1 MAWIEIGDLEE
12 IPRSAARVVHTGEGD
27 IAVFRTADDEVFALR
42 DRCYHR
48 GGPLSQ
54 GLVFGRN
61 VACPLHHR
69 ITRLDT
75 GSAAPPD
82 EGCTRRYPVQVMDG
96 RVYVE
101 LEAEATAPTGRTG
114 ASL

>member
-12 IPRSAARVVHTGEGD
+12 IPRLAARVVHTVEGD
-27 IAVFRTADDEVFALR
+27 IAVFRTADDEVFALQ

-69 ITRLDT
+69 VTELDS
-75 GSAAPPD
+75 GNAAPPD
-82 EGCTRRYPVQVMDG
+82 EGCTRRYPVQVVDG
-96 RVYVE
+96 QVYVE
-101 LEAEATAPTGRTG
+101 LGAEPDILAGVDRA
-114 ASL
+114 